1 MHLRRRLARS
11 LIGLALAL
19 PALVADNAAAQTP
32 TLPGL
37 DDPDE
42 MPPSSPPETGL
53 PPDSPPESPPPD
65 SPPESPPP
73 DSPPAEQAP
82 SPDSPPEP
90 PAEPPDPASETPT
103 AGPGPELAPPPPA
116 APVPAAAPPPITP
129 APAPTP
135 ATATAPTPASPVLA
149 DSPAPPVPS
158 DSPAPRNDPKQWRHA
173 GFILDLQL
181 GTGGCTRR
189 FCSGSSGHDAAPG
202 LRLGGFV
209 GGNIWGIL
217 EVGLAA
223 GWNTLRPRGV
233 AGENAMT
240 LYDLDPAKVEA
251 AIAKEQGVP
260 ALAVDLSSLTVQSA
274 SSRAFDIG
282 PSLRVHFIRKGR
294 GIAYAGADIHYQ
306 LWRNRYTTTS
316 GDLRLS
322 FHGVSAPLRVG
333 GGAYVHKNIAIV
345 GEFSYVLSAFVVG
358 GIRHPLLNAVAPLQA
373 LESTAAGVS
382 SNHGTLKGGLPRFWN
397 LSINLRFR
405 F

>member
-11 LIGLALAL
+11 LIGLALAV
-19 PALVADNAAAQTP
+19 PALVTGSTAAQTP
-32 TLPGL
+32 PLPGL
-37 DDPDE
+37 DDPDVG
-42 MPPSSPPETGL
+42 PPTA
-53 PPDSPPESPPPD
+53 PPDSPPAEEPPPPTSPPAEEP
-65 SPPESPPP
+65 PPP
-73 DSPPAEQAP
+73 DSPPAE
-82 SPDSPPEP
+82 E
-90 PAEPPDPASETPT
+90 PAEPPDSASELPP
-103 AGPGPELAPPPPA
+103 ADPGPELEPPPAPPPTT
-116 APVPAAAPPPITP
+116 PVPPIS
-129 APAPTP
+129 PAPTP
-135 ATATAPTPASPVLA
+135 TPTS
-149 DSPAPPVPS
+149 PVPS
-158 DSPAPRNDPKQWRHA
+158 DSPTKPVPSDSQAKPALSDSPAPRDDPKRWRHA
-173 GFILDLQL
+173 GFILDLQV

-189 FCSGSSGHDAAPG
+189 FCSSSSGHDAAPG

-233 AGENAMT
+233 TGENAMT

-260 ALAVDLSSLTVQSA
+260 ALAIDLSSLTVQTA

-306 LWRNRYTTTS
+306 LWRNRYTTAS
-316 GDLRLS
+316 GDLRLT

-333 GGAYVHKNIAIV
+333 GGAYVHRNIAIV

-373 LESTAAGVS
+373 LESTAAGFNS
-382 SNHGTLKGGLPRFWN
+382 DHGTLKGGLPRFWN
-397 LSINLRFR
+397 LSVNLRFR